1 MKIIQIPNGAFVEN
15 SYLVVDEAA
24 GECAIVDPGEEA
36 GLILHK
42 VNETGARPVAIWIT
56 HAHIDHVLGVPRVH
70 AETGA
75 PIYLHPAD
83 RPLYD
88 SLTQQGS
95 WFGLTVDP
103 LPPPDRDLE
112 AGQRLDVGGI
122 EFTVRHTP
130 GHSPGSVSF
139 VRQGTIFGGDVLF
152 NGSIGRTD
160 LPGGDAATLLKSIHL
175 YSRRSKLPKGH
186 GGEGD
191 HGKSVKRRTDVPGLF
206 VGGREGRDKMNFVDA
221 KCIRH

>member
-1 MKIIQIPNGAFVEN
+1 VSELEVVPLPNGQFGEN
-15 SYLVVDEAA
+15 CWLLADARTGEAVM
-24 GECAIVDPGEEA
+24 IDPGEEPQMFLA
-36 GLILHK
+36 ELNTRGWSL
-42 VNETGARPVAIWIT
+42 GGIWIT
-56 HAHIDHVLGVPRVH
+56 HGHIDHILGVAAVKR
-70 AETGA
+70 ATGA

-160 LPGGDAATLLKSIHL
+160 LPGGDAATLLKSIHRDFL
-175 YSRRSKLPKGH
+175 SLPDSTVVRSGH
-186 GGEGD
+186 GPETTIGVERLTNPFLTGAY
-191 HGKSVKRRTDVPGLF
+191 RL
-206 VGGREGRDKMNFVDA
+206 E
-221 KCIRH
+221 